1 MEYWKMLNGTLRQI
15 HAFDDAL
22 ESIRIEYQSKVDTIS
37 RLSNVIVERN
47 IYSRKYVEVL
57 HG

>member
-1 MEYWKMLNGTLRQI
+1 MEYWKMVNGSLRQVYD
-15 HAFDDAL
+15 FDDAL
-22 ESIRIEYQSKVDTIS
+22 ESIRISYQSKVDTIS

>member
-1 MEYWKMLNGTLRQI
+1 MEYWKMVNGTLRQI
-15 HAFDDAL
+15 HDFDDAL

-47 IYSRKYVEVL
+47 IYSKKYVEVL